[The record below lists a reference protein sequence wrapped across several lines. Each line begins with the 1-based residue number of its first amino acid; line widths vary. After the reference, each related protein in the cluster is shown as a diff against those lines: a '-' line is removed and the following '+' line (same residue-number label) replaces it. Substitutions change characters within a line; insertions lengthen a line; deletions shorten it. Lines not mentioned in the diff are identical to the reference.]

1 MKRSPDG
8 GMSELVMMRSSSVC
22 RLGLGSLI
30 EILHN
35 GLDRGYVVLAAAQL
49 SLIFD
54 LVAYVI
60 LMDFPD

>member
-1 MKRSPDG
+1 
-8 GMSELVMMRSSSVC
+8 MMRSSSVC

-35 GLDRGYVVLAAAQL
+35 GLDRGYVILAAAQL

-54 LVAYVI
+54 LIAYVI